1 MKINVLGDTVELTVE
16 DFLNGTL
23 EVKEED
29 AAKKIKVQEIQMKNT
44 QAEFLLK
51 TKKLFEVDK
60 EITDKIEEKEKQDLM
75 DAYSKEEPVVKADLN
90 EKTEIV
96 PEENRIKPNPAFERT
111 VEESFISA
119 ANDMNVIMDKQED
132 IKEEVEEYKKEKPEV
147 TNERPSLY
155 SGSAY
160 RTDVSYARPRI
171 DTTTPEYFIKLASS
185 ADTNTFEGQT
195 LIIGVKGLEN
205 LLKAEAKYENSIKDL
220 NDDIVGLTDK
230 IKSETVVRKK
240 IEEYV
245 NRFGGVNYDV
255 DKSIT
260 DEEVIE
266 LLEMGGREIREILTN
281 LFTKSVEKQK
291 GIELIE
297 SNKKDVE
304 EKLKVTEEALKEAK
318 ETTKNYCVTLQD
330 NLQKA
335 RNMDKLNALEAK
347 QEEERAKARLAYEKQ
362 IATIKDSMSIKEP
375 EADVNFDVVG
385 NFVTDTTRAD
395 EILKMTNISLNGEE
409 PLKQVR

>member
-1 MKINVLGDTVELTVE
+1 
-16 DFLNGTL
+16 
-23 EVKEED
+23 
-29 AAKKIKVQEIQMKNT
+29 
-44 QAEFLLK
+44 
-51 TKKLFEVDK
+51 
-60 EITDKIEEKEKQDLM
+60 
-75 DAYSKEEPVVKADLN
+75 
-90 EKTEIV
+90 
-96 PEENRIKPNPAFERT
+96 
-111 VEESFISA
+111 
-119 ANDMNVIMDKQED
+119 
-132 IKEEVEEYKKEKPEV
+132 
-147 TNERPSLY
+147 
-155 SGSAY
+155 
-160 RTDVSYARPRI
+160 
-171 DTTTPEYFIKLASS
+171 
-185 ADTNTFEGQT
+185 
-195 LIIGVKGLEN
+195 
-205 LLKAEAKYENSIKDL
+205 
-220 NDDIVGLTDK
+220 
-230 IKSETVVRKK
+230 
-240 IEEYV
+240 
-245 NRFGGVNYDV
+245 
-255 DKSIT
+255 
-260 DEEVIE
+260 
-266 LLEMGGREIREILTN
+266 MGGREIREILTN

-385 NFVTDTTRAD
+385 NFFTDTTRSD